1 MTVSSSRPPLD
12 NAPLAEWL
20 DFIALIHPREI
31 ELGLARVSRVAKR
44 LGLGKPAP
52 CVITVAG
59 TNGKGSSV
67 RSLEALLQ
75 RQGYRTGAYTS
86 PHIVRF
92 NERIRVNER
101 LVDDCVITRCFA
113 AIEAARGDDSLSY
126 FEFTTLAALLHFSK
140 SELDFALLEV
150 GLGGRLDAVNIVDPD
165 LCLITNIS
173 RDHEEWL
180 GAGREKIGA
189 EKAGILRRKTPFV
202 FADRDPPASVLQR
215 ARELECEPVL
225 IGRDFD
231 YEQESGSWALRLQS
245 PDGSLQL
252 KALPVPALHPA
263 NVAAALQCLSLL
275 GRLPAPSLCCEVL
288 SQLSLDG
295 RFEKRRDVASGRRV
309 VLDVAHNEAAA
320 LALRQSIEDEGLAP
334 VRLVFAV
341 LADKAVEDIARALE
355 SVVDVW
361 YITSSS
367 STRAHSSQALQKR
380 LAAVLPKAELKRYD
394 NLELAFEAATQ
405 DPRTAEAEPRAQGT
419 LQTVVVTGSFTT
431 LAEIYDRAGL
441 LKGWNQSEVD
451 VDSSNRE

>member
-1 MTVSSSRPPLD
+1 MSDLPAGPPLD
-12 NAPLAEWL
+12 NAPLCEWL

-31 ELGLARVSRVAKR
+31 ELGLARASRVAKR

-52 CVITVAG
+52 CVITIAG

-67 RSLEALLQ
+67 KSLEAFLQ
-75 RQGYRTGAYTS
+75 RAGYKTGAYTS

-92 NERIRVNER
+92 NERIRVDER
-101 LVDDCVITRCFA
+101 MVEDSIITNCFA
-113 AIEAARGDDSLSY
+113 AIEAARGEDSLSY

-140 SELDFALLEV
+140 SDLDFALLEV
-150 GLGGRLDAVNIVDPD
+150 GLGGRLDAVNIIDPD

-180 GAGREKIGA
+180 GVGREKIGA
-189 EKAGILRRKTPFV
+189 EKAGILRRNVPFV

-231 YEQESGSWALRLQS
+231 YEQSGESWNLRLQS
-245 PDGSLQL
+245 GDGSIELNE
-252 KALPVPALHPA
+252 LPVPALHLA
-263 NVAAALQCLSLL
+263 NVAAALQCLALL
-275 GRLPAPSLCCEVL
+275 ERLPTAASCGEVL
-288 SQLSLDG
+288 AQLHLDG
-295 RFEKRRDVASGRRV
+295 RFEKRLDTASGRRV

-320 LALRQSIEDEGLAP
+320 LALRQSIVNEGLAP

-341 LADKAVEDIARALE
+341 LADKAVEDIAVALE

-361 YITSSS
+361 YIAASS
-367 STRAHSSQALQKR
+367 STRAHSAQSLLGR
-380 LAAVLPKAELKRYD
+380 LAEVLPAAELKCYES
-394 NLELAFEAATQ
+394 LESAFSGATQ
-405 DPRTAEAEPRAQGT
+405 DQSPAGSKPAAEGG

-431 LAEIYDRAGL
+431 LAELYERTGL
-441 LKGWNQSEVD
+441 LKGWN
-451 VDSSNRE
+451 